1 MRYLILAMFTF
12 LSIQVSFAQNT
23 NFNELLFEAK
33 AQEMKKSLDISDEKF
48 SDFRTIYK
56 NYDTEI
62 LNVYKNYK
70 PKMSTSKAI
79 EDGVDTQTAL
89 EIIDVQFANAD
100 RILEIKN
107 KYLRE
112 FSKVLSGTQLIKFY
126 QTENSI
132 RNKTKR
138 EFNQRKKAKTE

>member
-1 MRYLILAMFTF
+1 MFTF